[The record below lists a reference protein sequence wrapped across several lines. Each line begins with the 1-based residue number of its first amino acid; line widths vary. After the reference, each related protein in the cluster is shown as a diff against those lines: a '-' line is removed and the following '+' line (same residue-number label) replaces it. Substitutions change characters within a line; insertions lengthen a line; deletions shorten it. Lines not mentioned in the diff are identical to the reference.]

1 MTDTGN
7 FFMIKNVRYISNVPM
22 NAAAPTGEAY
32 ESIPFVQ
39 LVLHGIIEYSSEP
52 LNFEEDIQTAMLRC
66 IEYGACPSYEWS
78 YKQSAE
84 KNDVLYYENRLNS
97 AAEFYTRANEA
108 LGDVRSSRMNS
119 HTEVT
124 DGVFCTE
131 YDTGAMVYV
140 NYTDSDVV
148 VSGITIPAGDF
159 LRIN

>member
-1 MTDTGN
+1 M
-7 FFMIKNVRYISNVPM
+7 
-22 NAAAPTGEAY
+22 
-32 ESIPFVQ
+32 
-39 LVLHGIIEYSSEP
+39 
-52 LNFEEDIQTAMLRC
+52 
-66 IEYGACPSYEWS
+66 
-78 YKQSAE
+78 
-84 KNDVLYYENRLNS
+84 LYYENRLNS

-131 YDTGAMVYV
+131 YATGAMIYV
-140 NYTDSDVV
+140 NYTDSDAV